1 MNIHT
6 LGTAHG
12 NSTFSRFN
20 SSTLYEAQDGTLY
33 LIDAGAPVEAL
44 IRRKGFEIKDLR
56 EVFVTHMHDDHAGGL
71 TGLMKQVIKY
81 PNGREI
87 PFTIHLPE
95 ETAIDALKCW
105 FHAVHENADHPFFE
119 YRTTDDG
126 LVYEDDNIKVS
137 AIRTAHLRTKGR
149 TEGDPCSFAY
159 DLYFKKENM
168 RVLHTGDLTAQFT
181 DYPAIAMEEHFD
193 LCLCEATHYKPEVA
207 HDYFMKSK
215 FDRLLF
221 IHIADRWHNVVEDR
235 WHVKRGERDLLESCK
250 DFPYPVAIAHDGDT
264 FWY

>member
-44 IRRKGFEIKDLR
+44 IRRKGFEIKNLR
-56 EVFVTHMHDDHAGGL
+56 AVFVTHMHDDHAGGL

-87 PFTIHLPE
+87 PFTVHLPE
-95 ETAIDALKCW
+95 TCAIEALKNW
-105 FHAVHENADHPFFE
+105 FLAVHENADHPFLE

-126 LVYEDDNIKVS
+126 DVYEDENVKIS

-159 DLYFKKENM
+159 VLHFKKENLT
-168 RVLHTGDLTAQFT
+168 VLHTGDLTPQFT
-181 DYPAIAMEEHFD
+181 DYPKIASEQYFD

-207 HDYFMKSK
+207 HDFFMKSK
-215 FDRLLF
+215 FGRLIF
-221 IHIADRWHNVVEDR
+221 IHIADRWHNVVLDR
-235 WHVKRGERDLLESCK
+235 WNVNKGEKDLLDHYRDL
-250 DFPYPVAIAHDGDT
+250 PYPVAIAHDGDT